1 MTGEPSPLYRAT
13 RRALLD
19 ALDALAG
26 QLDAVILIGAQAV
39 FLHAGDVDEAIAT
52 ETKDADLAVNPELLA
67 ASPLIEEAMQAA
79 GFALDA
85 RHPQPGTWLSGSR
98 IPVDLLI
105 PDAVSGRT
113 GRGRSGRIK
122 PHSNMS
128 TRRVRGIE
136 GALVD
141 HAPMIIPALDAD
153 DEREHQL
160 NVAGPMA
167 LLVAKLHKVAD
178 REAEG
183 ARQRPRD
190 AHDVYRL
197 LREVDLDVFAAGY
210 ARLAAAD
217 VSRPVT
223 QEAVAALDRLFSAPD
238 SPGSAQ
244 VADAVTGL
252 VEDPQDLAVRCAILT
267 GQLLRAIS

>member
-19 ALDALAG
+19 ALDALTG
-26 QLDAVILIGAQAV
+26 QHDAVILVGAQAV
-39 FLHAGDVDEAIAT
+39 FLRAGDVDEAIAT

-67 ASPLIEEAMQAA
+67 AAPLIEEAMRAA
-79 GFALDA
+79 GFDLDA
-85 RHPQPGTWLSGSR
+85 RHPQPGTWISSGGT
-98 IPVDLLI
+98 PVDLLI

-141 HAPMIIPALDAD
+141 HAPMTIAALDVD
-153 DEREHQL
+153 DDREHQL

-197 LREVDLDVFAAGY
+197 LREVDLDVFVAGY
-210 ARLAAAD
+210 ARLDAAD

-223 QEAVAALDRLFSAPD
+223 QEAVTALERLFSTPER
-238 SPGSAQ
+238 PGAAQ
-244 VADAVTGL
+244 VAEAVDGL
-252 VEDPQDLAVRCAILT
+252 VEEPQDLAVRCAILT
-267 GQLLRAIS
+267 GQLLRAIG

>member
-1 MTGEPSPLYRAT
+1 MAAEPSPLYRAT
-13 RRALLD
+13 RRSLLD

-26 QLDAVILIGAQAV
+26 QHDAVILVGAQAV
-39 FLHAGDVDEAIAT
+39 FLHAGEVDEAIAT

-67 ASPLIEEAMQAA
+67 ATPLIEEAMRTA
-79 GFALDA
+79 GFDLDA
-85 RHPQPGTWLSGSR
+85 RHPQPGTWISSDGM
-98 IPVDLLI
+98 PVDLLI

-141 HAPMIIPALDAD
+141 HAPMTITALDPD
-153 DEREHQL
+153 DHREHQL
-160 NVAGPMA
+160 HVAGPMA
-167 LLVAKLHKVAD
+167 LLVAKLHKVSD

-197 LREVDLDVFAAGY
+197 LREVDLNVFVAGY

-223 QEAVAALDRLFSAPD
+223 EEAVAALDRLFSAPE
-238 SPGSAQ
+238 SPGAAQ
-244 VADAVTGL
+244 VAEAVDGL
-252 VEDPQDLAVRCAILT
+252 VEEPRDLAVRCAVLA
-267 GQLLRAIS
+267 GQLLQAIS